1 MDRFKKWSKH
11 RYSDRQL
18 LTAIILGGI
27 FFWIVTPAIIVV
39 GSFTIDQ
46 WLHLP
51 RFVLTPVNLILSILL
66 VILGWLIA
74 NWTVKI
80 QYALGKGTPIP
91 FIATRKLVIQGPY
104 RYCRNPM
111 TLGTIMVYLGVA
123 IWLGSLSGLALAL
136 IYPVVILIYIKLIEE
151 KELEGRFGFEYVE
164 YKKKTPFLI
173 PRLWNGRSHY

>member
-1 MDRFKKWSKH
+1 MDRFKKWSEH
-11 RYSDRQL
+11 RYSDRQR
-18 LTAIILGGI
+18 LTVIILGGI
-27 FFWIVTPAIIVV
+27 FFWIVTPAVIVV

-46 WLHLP
+46 WLHLS
-51 RFVLTPVNLILSILL
+51 RFVLTPINLILGILL
-66 VILGWLIA
+66 IILGWLFA

-91 FIATRKLVIQGPY
+91 LIATRKLVIQGPY

-136 IYPVVILIYIKLIEE
+136 IYPAGILIYIKLIEE
-151 KELEGRFGFEYVE
+151 EELEGRFGSEYVE
-164 YKKKTPFLI
+164 YKKRTPFLI
-173 PRLWNGRSHY
+173 PRLWKE